1 MKVTNQQIKNHMWLF
16 VNTLIENPAFDSQT
30 KETLT
35 TQAKSFGSKCEL
47 SEKFMKDAQKCGI
60 VDAILSWV
68 NFKQEKQKDKAG
80 GKKTTKIKVALLYI
94 IDVVISFPRQIKN
107 HVSLY

>member
-80 GKKTTKIKVALLYI
+80 GKKTTKIKVALLY
-94 IDVVISFPRQIKN
+94 
-107 HVSLY
+107 LYY